1 MDRKQ
6 QKMATGDNCR
16 INKYYLLIV
25 SFTNSLQQVINHH
38 CLRVRCILKI
48 SSFAAT
54 VSVDF
59 SGWPHQNK
67 QHL

>member
-1 MDRKQ
+1 MDWLRQ
-6 QKMATGDNCR
+6 VNRTGG
-16 INKYYLLIV
+16 YLLIKKTLPLIV
-25 SFTNSLQQVINHH
+25 SFTNSLQQVIHRR
-38 CLRVRCILKI
+38 CLPVRCILKI